1 MHKNKRNYKLTIVD
15 YGYKVEAW
23 DDYGKYTCVYEKTRE
38 LASDFIMKWWEMSEE
53 NKKNDELLHLAML
66 NMIKID
72 KKYNICKGNRDGL
85 D

>member
-1 MHKNKRNYKLTIVD
+1 MSKRNYILTPCD

-38 LASDFIMKWWEMSEE
+38 GASDFVMDWWEKSEE
-53 NKKNDELLHLAML
+53 NKKKDDLWHKAMRE
-66 NMIKID
+66 MIEID
-72 KKYNICKGNRDGL
+72 KKSGILKGNRDGL